1 METQFSD
8 RLPGK
13 NPGICLGIEGSGFPN
28 INDVEVSPT
37 FSVAAAQ
44 EGDALF
50 DNIGLRALIAATKET
65 HEQLASDDVA
75 ALTSSD
81 GLQETIK
88 SLLTIVAS
96 DPAFLTSDAALQAS
110 ITTVLT
116 KAATVLPDALPYG
129 SG

>member
-1 METQFSD
+1 LETQFSD

-13 NPGICLGIEGSGFPN
+13 NPGICLGIEGSGFLN

-37 FSVAAAQ
+37 FAVAAAQ

-50 DNIGLRALIAATKET
+50 DNIGVRALLAATKEA

-75 ALTSSD
+75 ALISSD

-88 SLLTIVAS
+88 SMLTIVAS

-116 KAATVLPDALPYG
+116 KAATLLPDALPYG